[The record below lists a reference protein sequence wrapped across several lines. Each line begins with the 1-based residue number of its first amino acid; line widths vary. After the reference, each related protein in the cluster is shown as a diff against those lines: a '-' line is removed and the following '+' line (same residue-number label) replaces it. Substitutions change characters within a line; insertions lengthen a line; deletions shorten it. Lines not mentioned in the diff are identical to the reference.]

1 MCCRMPAVPEISKP
15 PDAWCRHCTGVRCTI
30 YSDRP
35 KVCADFLCG
44 WLASERFGPEWKPS
58 VSGIVI
64 SYVDPEVL
72 FTVDP
77 ERPGRWREPP
87 YFEDLVRFA
96 TDGNVVGIK
105 TYLRIGPQIHE
116 VLPLVAAL
124 TI

>member
-1 MCCRMPAVPEISKP
+1 MFPVYDFDPVPEPAARTLLFGSP
-15 PDAWCRHCTGVRCTI
+15 ESLRR
-30 YSDRP
+30 
-35 KVCADFLCG
+35 FLCG

-72 FTVDP
+72 LTVDP
-77 ERPGRWREPP
+77 ERAGRWREPP

-124 TI
+124 AV

>member
-1 MCCRMPAVPEISKP
+1 
-15 PDAWCRHCTGVRCTI
+15 
-30 YSDRP
+30 
-35 KVCADFLCG
+35 
-44 WLASERFGPEWKPS
+44 
-58 VSGIVI
+58 VSGVVI

-77 ERPGRWREPP
+77 EGPGRWREPP

-116 VLPLVAAL
+116 VQPLVAVL
-124 TI
+124 TV

>member
-1 MCCRMPAVPEISKP
+1 MRRARRGRPLPRASGRVVKAQRAVHLDHLKP
-15 PDAWCRHCTGVRCTI
+15 
-30 YSDRP
+30 
-35 KVCADFLCG
+35 DFLCG

-58 VSGIVI
+58 VSGVVI

-77 ERPGRWREPP
+77 EGPGRWREPP

-116 VLPLVAAL
+116 VLPLVAVLAV
-124 TI
+124 